1 MEELKICR
9 ICGERLSVLSHF
21 YRNHDLK
28 LEEYIVKYFP
38 RTDLLDKTPI
48 IYKSPDQ
55 YFGADFNNKNNLKK
69 YLKNLPKDDAAN
81 YCKSLIRKR
90 VLDKDLKYSPLQI
103 ELVSLLCF
111 PPIHYLSTLFDYY
124 GFCEEIGLIN
134 KVKPM
139 PPNFSIPT
147 SEPLPESHILI
158 DSRESQPLK
167 FNIEYRVQ
175 KLKFGDYYFTGNPG
189 LYFERKSIN
198 DFLGTMSQGYDRF
211 VKELDRASAANAYL
225 VMIIESK
232 LSDVL
237 SFNHL
242 PWMKRV
248 KTKASPEF
256 IFHQLRSLIQQFP
269 NFQPIFV
276 EGRREAVEYMMKGFL
291 SGDVFK
297 QYDLQL
303 LYQLNKSKS

>member
-1 MEELKICR
+1 MEELTICK
-9 ICGERLSVLSHF
+9 ICGEKVNKLNHF
-21 YRNHDLK
+21 YRFHELT
-28 LEEYIVKYFP
+28 LAEYCIKYFD
-38 RTDLLDKTPI
+38 RKDLYDNSPI
-48 IYKSPDQ
+48 PFKNPDQ
-55 YFGADFNNKNNLKK
+55 YFSVDFVNKNNLKK
-69 YLKNLPKDDAAN
+69 YLSKSKDRAAD
-81 YCKSLIRKR
+81 YCKNLIRKR

-103 ELVSLLCF
+103 ELVSLPCF